1 MWARVTTAVAGEASR
16 FDDVVQ
22 MINSENIPRMKELG
36 ASGGYWMM
44 NRNDGRVVA
53 VTLFETEQALRDS
66 EAAVAALRERAG
78 QKMGGTIQSVD
89 VFEVI
94 GQL

>member
-1 MWARVTTAVAGEASR
+1 MWALVTTVAGEASR

-22 MINSENIPRMKELG
+22 TINSVNIPRMKELG

-44 NRNDGRVVA
+44 NRDDGRLVA
-53 VTLFETEQALRDS
+53 VLLFETEQALRDN
-66 EAAVAALRERAG
+66 EAAVKALREEAV
-78 QKMGGTIQSVD
+78 QKIGGAIQSVER
-89 VFEVI
+89 FEVI